1 MRQSDTFV
9 VEGSEDPVVFSTSPD
24 SPAAPFLVEHHPRR
38 IEDLYEIGA
47 VAPIIAIEHLK
58 EIEQMVR
65 TISMPKVVASSG
77 LGVPVAP
84 RKLSGVLTTPP
95 EVILMREVARRGA
108 AVLEA
113 RGFDSDLA
121 RLTAAKAALFITPG
135 PKPKG
140 LIWREVR
147 MVDRDLDIHGHLVVD
162 RKINALSARN
172 IHFGVGGWLV
182 PAASHFILKCDLI
195 HGDPMPKVDV
205 GRIVKEITDMG
216 VPKPPGPVE
225 TWTRR
230 LPINEIHAA
239 AEHVTQNWR

>member
-1 MRQSDTFV
+1 MHQSDTFV
-9 VEGSEDPVVFSTSPD
+9 VDDSELPVVFSVSPD

-38 IEDLYEIGA
+38 LEDMYEIGA
-47 VAPIIAIEHLK
+47 IAPIIPIEHLK

-84 RKLSGVLTTPP
+84 RKLARVLTTPP
-95 EVILMREVARRGA
+95 EVMLVREVARRGA

-113 RGFDSDLA
+113 RGFDSELA
-121 RLTAAKAALFITPG
+121 QLTAAKAASFITPG
-135 PKPKG
+135 PKPKD
-140 LIWREVR
+140 LVWREVR
-147 MVDRDLDIHGHLVVD
+147 MVDRDLDIHGRLVVD

-195 HGDPMPKVDV
+195 YGDPMPKVDV
-205 GRIVKEITDMG
+205 ARIVQEITEMG
-216 VPKPPGPVE
+216 VPRPPEPVE
-225 TWTRR
+225 TWTQRQ
-230 LPINEIHAA
+230 PINEIHAA
-239 AEHVTQNWR
+239 AQRVTQNWR